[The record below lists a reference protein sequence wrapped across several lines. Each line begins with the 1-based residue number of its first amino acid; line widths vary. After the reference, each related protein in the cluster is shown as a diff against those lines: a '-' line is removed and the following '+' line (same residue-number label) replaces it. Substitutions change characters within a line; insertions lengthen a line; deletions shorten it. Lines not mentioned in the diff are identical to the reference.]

1 MEVTNYKNYMEFADA
16 HGELD
21 EEGEAS
27 LGDLVKSV
35 AESELKKLA
44 ERVKLSVDPYEI
56 WFKPSEKE
64 QYTRDVIAQ
73 WSAADA
79 ERPGIETLNFQPLP
93 ASKANGLKAK
103 LFAGEWN
110 KFVEE
115 IEGGRVEYAEVLFLD
130 SEDAKGDGGTDA
142 KYYV

>member
-44 ERVKLSVDPYEI
+44 ERVKL
-56 WFKPSEKE
+56 
-64 QYTRDVIAQ
+64 
-73 WSAADA
+73 
-79 ERPGIETLNFQPLP
+79 
-93 ASKANGLKAK
+93 
-103 LFAGEWN
+103 
-110 KFVEE
+110 
-115 IEGGRVEYAEVLFLD
+115 
-130 SEDAKGDGGTDA
+130 
-142 KYYV
+142 